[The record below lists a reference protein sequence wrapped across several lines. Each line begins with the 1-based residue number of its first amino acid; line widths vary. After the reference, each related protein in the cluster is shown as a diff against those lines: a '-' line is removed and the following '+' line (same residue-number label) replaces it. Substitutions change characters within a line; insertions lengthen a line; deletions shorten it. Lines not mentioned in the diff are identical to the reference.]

1 MSPRPPLKPGAPV
14 NAIADNADNAADK
27 GIQIEQ
33 LHASV
38 EILMN
43 QAYASLQG
51 VSDEALEECLRD
63 ASWDLQRALGSLK
76 YALEAYQAIRG

>member
-1 MSPRPPLKPGAPV
+1 V
-14 NAIADNADNAADK
+14 NAIANANSDNAADK
-27 GIQIEQ
+27 GIEIEQ

-38 EILMN
+38 EILLDL
-43 QAYASLQG
+43 AYASCQG